1 MPTPNINDIL
11 DRLKKQPVAQNRTP
25 RELAL
30 HVVVQME
37 LFQDIFPDESLPR
50 HMNSI
55 IREYKLPT
63 ERKVLSA

>member
-1 MPTPNINDIL
+1 MPTPNIRDVL
-11 DRLKKQPVAQNRTP
+11 DRLKAQPVAQNRSP

-37 LFQDIFPDESLPR
+37 LFQDIFPDESLSR

-55 IREYKLPT
+55 ISEYKLRPSRT
-63 ERKVLSA
+63 A